1 MPLHRSRRAG
11 LSLVEVLVALF
22 IMALGMI
29 ALLTLFPLGALQMG
43 QALKD
48 DRCSQA
54 VNAADNYMRT
64 YWKQYV
70 LEQPNSPDPFTTAF
84 WNPRNN
90 PYYVAGPGYG
100 QNSTVIPTIPGGQM
114 PNLLSNNAVTAGIL
128 PQEPSYPVFIDPRG
142 FEGRRKNPTFSQ
154 EVFWVA
160 GRQPTPYRA
169 RIPRRTLAVSVAS
182 QNPSQPLSGLPA
194 FGAYVDPVRTCTL
207 LDDLT
212 YDENASALRV
222 DSNGMPLPVERQGR
236 YTWGWMLQLPR
247 VADPTTANMTVVV
260 YDNRNPDYPAA
271 DGEQVYTAANNNNV
285 NYVIGAT
292 TLTFT
297 YPAGG
302 TPPNIRAGSWILNG
316 TMRAPIIRTRMANGT
331 AGLNINNANI
341 RVADFYR
348 VTGVEIDESSNPVV
362 VRLDLQTPIKPLTG
376 AGVNL
381 PAGVTATDYFGDL
394 YVLKGVAEVFERKP
408 LSPSNQ
414 PD

>member
-1 MPLHRSRRAG
+1 MPLHRTRRAG

-70 LEQPNSPDPFTTAF
+70 LEQPNNPDPFITAF

-90 PYYVAGPGYG
+90 PYPSYGGP
-100 QNSTVIPTIPGGQM
+100 TVRPTIPGGQM
-114 PNLLSNNAVTAGIL
+114 PNLQSNNAINVGNL

-142 FEGRRKNPTFSQ
+142 LEGRRKNPTFFSL

-160 GRQPTPYRA
+160 GSQPPPYRA
-169 RIPRRTLAVSVAS
+169 RIPRRTLAVSVS
-182 QNPSQPLSGLPA
+182 PVPPTPTLSGLGVA
-194 FGAYVDPVRTCTL
+194 FGPYVDPVRTCTL

-212 YDENASALRV
+212 YDENASARRV
-222 DSNGMPLPVERQGR
+222 DSNGMPLPIERQGR
-236 YTWGWMLQLPR
+236 YNWAWMLQLPR
-247 VADPTTANMTVVV
+247 TADTTTANMTVVV

-271 DGEQVYTAANNNNV
+271 DGEIVYGRARTTNPPNQSVAQYA
-285 NYVIGAT
+285 IGST
-292 TLTFT
+292 RLTFT
-297 YPAGG
+297 YPPGD
-302 TPPNIRAGSWILNG
+302 PVPNVRAGQWILDG
-316 TMRAPIIRTRMANGT
+316 TQQATVVSATVPGGAVVNVRLAN
-331 AGLNINNANI
+331 
-341 RVADFYR
+341 FYR
-348 VTGVEIDESSNPVV
+348 VTGVEIDETTNTVQ
-362 VRLDLQTPIKPLTG
+362 LDLQTPIK
-376 AGVNL
+376 AL
-381 PAGVTATDYFGDL
+381 PAVAGLAAVGTPTSYFGDL

>member
-1 MPLHRSRRAG
+1 MPLHRTRRTG

-70 LEQPNSPDPFTTAF
+70 LEQPNNPDPFITAF
-84 WNPRNN
+84 SNPRNN

-100 QNSTVIPTIPGGQM
+100 QNSTVFPTIPGGQM
-114 PNLLSNNAVTAGIL
+114 PNLLSNNAINVGNL

-142 FEGRRKNPTFSQ
+142 FEGRRRNPTFSQ

-160 GRQPTPYRA
+160 GRQPAPYLA
-169 RIPRRTLAVSVAS
+169 RIPRRTLAVSVF
-182 QNPSQPLSGLPA
+182 PLPPTPTMSGLVA
-194 FGAYVDPVRTCTL
+194 FGPYVDPVRTCTL

-212 YDENASALRV
+212 YDESASARRV
-222 DSNGMPLPVERQGR
+222 DSNGMSLPIERQGR
-236 YTWGWMLQLPR
+236 YTWAWMLQLPR
-247 VADPTTANMTVVV
+247 TADPTTANMTVVV
-260 YDNRNPDYPAA
+260 YDNRNPDYPAT
-271 DGEQVYTAANNNNV
+271 DGEQVYTAGPNNV
-285 NYVIGAT
+285 NYTIGGT

-316 TMRAPIIRTRMANGT
+316 TMRATVRTRLANGT
-331 AGLNINNANI
+331 AGPPFNANI

-348 VTGVEIDESSNPVV
+348 VTGIEIDESSNPVV

-376 AGVNL
+376 AGVGNNL
-381 PAGVTATDYFGDL
+381 SAGVTATDYFGDL
-394 YVLKGVAEVFERKP
+394 YVLKGVAEVFERKL